1 MCDVPSWRDDLD
13 FFGGRHRHVKLRGG
27 DTLDKRLR
35 GPGALLELQLTPLD
49 FEVVPAGIQL
59 LELNEHLTRAV
70 LAVNRARSRTQRS
83 DPQNGDN
90 DHKRFARQDVHT
102 VTPPRSSDFLRY
114 TQQRAA

>member
-49 FEVVPAGIQL
+49 FEVIPAGIQS
-59 LELNEHLTRAV
+59 LELNEHLTRAAHAEV
-70 LAVNRARSRTQRS
+70 DSNPRSRS
-83 DPQNGDN
+83 
-90 DHKRFARQDVHT
+90 AL
-102 VTPPRSSDFLRY
+102 LRVAEKV
-114 TQQRAA
+114 R